1 MAEYSF
7 LTTLFFL
14 SSGLFLGWSLGAND
28 AANIFGTAVS
38 TKMIKFKSAAI
49 IASIF
54 IILGAVTG
62 GSGTSSTLESLGAI
76 GSLPAAFVVALSA
89 AFTVYIMTKSA
100 IPVSTSQSIVGSIIG
115 WNIFVGLNI
124 NFEVVYKI
132 ILSWILSPVFAA
144 IFSFIIFFVIKK
156 ILDNS
161 KIHLLRVDYYTRLGL
176 IIVGAFG
183 AYSLGA
189 NNIANVVGVF
199 MKTIPL
205 NEIKFLGIFS
215 ISSSQQLFFLGSA
228 AIALGVITYSK
239 RVMNTVG
246 NRIFKLSPLTAFV
259 VVFSCSLVLFLFASK
274 DLKIFLNSHGL
285 PSFPLVPISSSQ
297 AIVGSIIGVSFAKNA
312 KNLKLKI
319 MGKISMGWLIT
330 PVMSAIIAF
339 VMLFFMQNVFM
350 QDVDKVYNNRQSKKN
365 NLIIDKSENLC
376 KNSINKIKGAN
387 ND

>member
-7 LTTLFFL
+7 FTTLFFL

-156 ILDNS
+156 IIDNS

-350 QDVDKVYNNRQSKKN
+350 QDVDKVYNNRQAKKN
-365 NLIIDKSENLC
+365 NLIFDKSENLC
-376 KNSINKIKGAN
+376 KNSIDKIKGEN
-387 ND
+387 YD

>member
-1 MAEYSF
+1 
-7 LTTLFFL
+7 
-14 SSGLFLGWSLGAND
+14 
-28 AANIFGTAVS
+28 
-38 TKMIKFKSAAI
+38 
-49 IASIF
+49 
-54 IILGAVTG
+54 
-62 GSGTSSTLESLGAI
+62 
-76 GSLPAAFVVALSA
+76 
-89 AFTVYIMTKSA
+89 MTKSA

-156 ILDNS
+156 IIDNS
-161 KIHLLRVDYYTRLGL
+161 KIHLLRVDHYTRLGL

-205 NEIKFLGIFS
+205 SEINFLGIFS

-228 AIALGVITYSK
+228 AIAIGVITYSK
-239 RVMNTVG
+239 RVMKTVG

>member
-7 LTTLFFL
+7 FTTLFFL

-62 GSGTSSTLESLGAI
+62 GSGTSSTLESLGPI
-76 GSLPAAFVVALSA
+76 GSLPAAFVALSA

-156 ILDNS
+156 IIDNS
-161 KIHLLRVDYYTRLGL
+161 KIHLLRVDHYTRLGL

-205 NEIKFLGIFS
+205 SEINFLGIFS

-228 AIALGVITYSK
+228 AIAIGVITYSK
-239 RVMNTVG
+239 RVMKTVG

-350 QDVDKVYNNRQSKKN
+350 QDVDKVYNNRQAKKN
-365 NLIIDKSENLC
+365 NLIFDKSENLC
-376 KNSINKIKGAN
+376 KNSIDKIKGEN
-387 ND
+387 YD

>member
-156 ILDNS
+156 IIDNS
-161 KIHLLRVDYYTRLGL
+161 KIHLLRVDHYTRLGL

-205 NEIKFLGIFS
+205 SEINFLGIFS

-350 QDVDKVYNNRQSKKN
+350 QDVDKVYNNRQAKKN
-365 NLIIDKSENLC
+365 NLIFDKSENLC